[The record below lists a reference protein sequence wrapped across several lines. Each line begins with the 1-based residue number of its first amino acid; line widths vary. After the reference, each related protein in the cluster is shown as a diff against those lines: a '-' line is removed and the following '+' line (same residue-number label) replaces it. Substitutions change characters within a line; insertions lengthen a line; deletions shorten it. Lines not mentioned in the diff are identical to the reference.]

1 MTIKGFS
8 ALKAR
13 HEDLKLGLDRRLQQ
27 FSRTFAQKFGQW
39 VRDRISTGKFNN
51 VALVYGGASASVGGL
66 CRNDNPTRCTA
77 SFQIPKTPDLVMARA
92 NLATNLNRDLTG
104 VGLQYKTIL
113 LEMYNAPKRR

>member
-51 VALVYGGASASVGGL
+51 VTLVPGGASASVGGL

-77 SFQIPKTPDLVMARA
+77 SFQIPKTPDLKRFGFK
-92 NLATNLNRDLTG
+92 LIHI
-104 VGLQYKTIL
+104 LQHEGSSSTL
-113 LEMYNAPKRR
+113 RE